1 MQRYDYNISNIPNF
15 HVQAWSTANY
25 YLAEV
30 LPVLRREGYV
40 SMAYCFSSSLYV
52 IYTFICAL
60 KTKGN
65 STYVSTVFWC
75 RVIRVSPFANRLAM
89 NIPPE
94 IQFLRCLANYEALR
108 FSSPILTFAHKL
120 VSRMI
125 KKSSGDDGKYVS
137 IHLRFEEVL
146 MLLHH
151 LLPNYLFNL
160 CDCVF
165 LLPWHL
171 ISEL

>member
-1 MQRYDYNISNIPNF
+1 MITTFLIYQTFTFKLGLLLIIIWQKFYLSCEGKGTYQWHIASA
-15 HVQAWSTANY
+15 QA
-25 YLAEV
+25 
-30 LPVLRREGYV
+30 
-40 SMAYCFSSSLYV
+40 FYV